1 MARASLQEVEAR
13 AFIDK
18 VLLDPAKKAMLGADL
33 LERCEN
39 LLSERQTRL
48 IRSRTGWDGKAP
60 PNELFMLQSDLKA
73 EAGRL
78 FALAAEVAAKLEL
91 PVMAGEK

>member
-18 VLLDPAKKAMLGADL
+18 VLLDPAKKPVLGAEL
-33 LERCEN
+33 VERCEK
-39 LLSERQTRL
+39 LLSKRQTRL

-60 PNELFMLQSDLKA
+60 PNELFMLQSDLEA

-78 FALAAEVAAKLEL
+78 FALAAEVAAR
-91 PVMAGEK
+91 GS